1 MANDISAFDD
11 ALLTDLV
18 IADNLANSGY
28 YLGTIYMGVLQRQI
42 QVIKETENI
51 TIEWL
56 MDKLALY
63 IENYEYYLQY
73 RDFILKDFLSVLKG
87 LPDADEDLAGHYEEF
102 SSALETIKKALKDNK

>member
-1 MANDISAFDD
+1 MANDISEFDE
-11 ALLTDLV
+11 ALLADLV
-18 IADNLANSGY
+18 ISDDLVHSGY
-28 YLGTIYMGVLQRQI
+28 CLGTIYMGVLQRQI

-73 RDFILKDFLSVLKG
+73 RDFILKDWLGLLKG
-87 LPDADEDLAGHYEEF
+87 FPSADEDLAGHYEEF
-102 SSALETIKKALKDNK
+102 SSALETMKKALKDNK